1 MSQSGSEPV
10 RWVHQQE
17 IHMGGR
23 KKIAPQAFIL
33 GCKAFTL
40 GLKAEERSHLGKE
53 EGSHLGDRLSLLSS

>member
-1 MSQSGSEPV
+1 
-10 RWVHQQE
+10 
-17 IHMGGR
+17 MGPSAGDSYGWK